1 MLRALGS
8 SKRRVAEEEEE
19 YEVDVGHDR
28 ITSSRGSRLA
38 LFGSDFRLGRRR
50 PLTDGFFNCLVIH
63 PDNRYVTKQHPLLPL
78 PPPLVF

>member
-8 SKRRVAEEEEE
+8 SKWRVAEEEEKE

-28 ITSSRGSRLA
+28 ITSSSGSRLA
-38 LFGSDFRLGRRR
+38 LFGSDLRLHR
-50 PLTDGFFNCLVIH
+50 PLAGADGFFNSVVIH
-63 PDNRYVTKQHPLLPL
+63 PDNRYVTKL